1 MIASALQR
9 RCGARRRAGSNWM
22 RSAMHPASFIA
33 ALDRR
38 VFSRRRLSGGTEKH
52 KENAMS
58 VSMLEAKAHEL
69 IGQLGPNKLAVIVQ
83 LMEVLIHD
91 DEDSDT
97 SVPPRPTR
105 QQRLTSGANTTR

>member
-1 MIASALQR
+1 
-9 RCGARRRAGSNWM
+9 
-22 RSAMHPASFIA
+22 
-33 ALDRR
+33 
-38 VFSRRRLSGGTEKH
+38 
-52 KENAMS
+52 MS

-105 QQRLTSGANTTR
+105 QQRLTSGANTTRWSRMNKCSANSASRWPTGRR